1 MSQDVAL
8 QLVSK
13 MFMMALIICGPVLGI
28 TLLVGVLVSVIQV
41 VTQIHDTSL
50 TFIPK
55 LLTAGI
61 CLLFFG
67 GWMLHKMVQY
77 ATGLWSSIPGLIS

>member
-1 MSQDVAL
+1 VNPDTAL
-8 QLVSK
+8 QMASSLFWTGLVV
-13 MFMMALIICGPVLGI
+13 CGPVLGL
-28 TLLVGVLVSVIQV
+28 TLLVGIAVSVVQV

-61 CLLFFG
+61 CLIVFG
-67 GWMLHKMVQY
+67 GWMLRKLTQFSIQ
-77 ATGLWSSIPGLIS
+77 LWSSIPTLL

>member
-1 MSQDVAL
+1 MHPDTAL
-8 QLVSK
+8 HMVSNL
-13 MFMMALIICGPVLGI
+13 FWTGLIVCAPVLGL
-28 TLLVGVLVSVIQV
+28 TLLVGIAVSVLQV

-61 CLLFFG
+61 CLIVFG
-67 GWMLHKMVQY
+67 GWMLRKLSQFS
-77 ATGLWSSIPGLIS
+77 TQLWVSIPTLF